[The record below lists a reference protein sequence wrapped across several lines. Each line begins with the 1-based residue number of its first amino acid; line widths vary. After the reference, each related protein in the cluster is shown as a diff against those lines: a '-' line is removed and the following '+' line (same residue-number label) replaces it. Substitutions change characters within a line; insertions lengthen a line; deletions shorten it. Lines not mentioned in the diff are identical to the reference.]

1 MTVQVEN
8 LSVAYRTLRGDV
20 RAVDGVSFS
29 VGDGEIMGLAGESGS
44 GKSTLGNSLVYLE
57 GRMKHTGGTVR
68 LDGQELPISDSR
80 AMNAYRLRQ
89 VSIIPQYAM
98 SALNPTRKI
107 GKMTADLLRS
117 RGARYDSLAEE
128 FKRRLEL
135 VGLPANVPGMYPFE
149 LSGGMRQRATMV
161 ISTLLN
167 PSLLVAD
174 EVTSALDVS
183 TQRAVGEML
192 MEFRDRNFVKS
203 MIVITH
209 DLSVLA
215 QIADTITVMYAGKL
229 VEKAAAST
237 VVGHPLHPYTQLLLA
252 SLPEVGLR
260 YDQAPL
266 VGIPGRP
273 PSLLRPPAGCRFRGR
288 CPFAFERCVEEPP
301 FLELRPGHEV
311 ACWKALDE
319 GGVGPAVT
327 QATQVTG
334 ERVAQPAQAALA
346 APSAGKAALAG
357 EAVPANLEVNAQA
370 SSLEGE
376 VPEGAVRPS

>member
-1 MTVQVEN
+1 MTLQVEN

-20 RAVDGVSFS
+20 RAVDGVSFC

-80 AMNAYRLRQ
+80 AMNTYRLRQ

-117 RGARYDSLAEE
+117 RGVGYESVVDE

-135 VGLPANVPGMYPFE
+135 VGLPTSVLGMYPFE

-192 MEFRDRNFVKS
+192 MEFRDRKFVKS

-229 VEKAAAST
+229 VEKSAAST
-237 VVGHPLHPYTQLLLA
+237 VVEQPLHPYTQLLLA

-273 PSLLRPPAGCRFRGR
+273 PSLLRPPAGCRFRQR
-288 CPFAFERCVEEPP
+288 CPFAFEKCLEEPP
-301 FLELRPGHEV
+301 FLELRPGHQV

-319 GGVGPAVT
+319 SGAGRAGS
-327 QATQVTG
+327 QATPASG
-334 ERVAQPAQAALA
+334 DLVAEPAQAALA
-346 APSAGKAALAG
+346 APSTGQGALVGK
-357 EAVPANLEVNAQA
+357 AVPANLEVNAQV
-370 SSLEGE
+370 SGLEAQVAE
-376 VPEGAVRPS
+376 REVRPS